1 MRFMGVSVDGCA
13 GCLWPVQRRVLSLVL
28 AVVSSGLGE
37 GAPLP
42 PEPKAAY
49 LGLAILLTG
58 IA

>member
-1 MRFMGVSVDGCA
+1 MRLMGVSVDGSP
-13 GCLWPVQRRVLSLVL
+13 GCLWPVQKRVLLLVL
-28 AVVSSGLGE
+28 AVVSSGLSE

-42 PEPKAAY
+42 HDPKVAY